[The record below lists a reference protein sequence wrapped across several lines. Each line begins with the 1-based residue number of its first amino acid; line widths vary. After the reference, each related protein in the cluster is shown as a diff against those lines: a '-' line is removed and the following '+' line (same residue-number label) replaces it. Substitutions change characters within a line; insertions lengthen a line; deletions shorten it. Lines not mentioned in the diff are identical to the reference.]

1 MRDSRQGGATL
12 TIASTVAAIN
22 ATVLAWNASID
33 SVRAIPGIVWAVGM
47 DPLPPQLYARHAA
60 TNVLGLDNRHDKA
73 LIIINLNIMWSN
85 AADDDAVDQ
94 AIRELVA
101 AIRRHV
107 DMLDPFLYINY
118 AASWQQPI
126 EGYGKASV
134 ERLLK
139 VQNLYDP
146 RRVFTNLV
154 PGGFKMPEVVR

>member
-1 MRDSRQGGATL
+1 M
-12 TIASTVAAIN
+12 AAIN

-33 SVRAIPGIVWAVGM
+33 SVHAIPGIVWGLGM

-60 TNVLGLDNRHDKA
+60 QNALGLDHRQNKA
-73 LIIINLNIMWSN
+73 LIIINLNIMWSD
-85 AADDDAVDQ
+85 AADDDAVDR
-94 AIRELVA
+94 AIRALVA

-107 DMLDPFLYINY
+107 DVLDPFLYINY

-134 ERLLK
+134 ERLRK

-146 RRVFTNLV
+146 RRVFTDLV
-154 PGGFKMPEVVR
+154 PGGFKIREGVP